1 MPETAG
7 ETGNAVRAGKVG
19 KALPTDV
26 KRWLSG
32 RALPLRT
39 LAAGGPADDLEPW
52 GEALRDVRI
61 VGLGESTHGTREF
74 FQLKHRLL
82 EFLVRER
89 GFRTLAMEAPSAAT
103 RPVNAYVL
111 HGDGDALGAV
121 AHLGFWTWK
130 TEEVLAVIEWMRAY
144 NADVPEARWVRF
156 TGIDPQRPAAAVD
169 RLAAFLRRTA
179 PEQTVALRDTLS
191 LLATAR
197 PGGLPKRRTQLV
209 DDVAELAD
217 LLASY
222 RSGGAELDAE
232 LDQAVEDARIL
243 ARTADLAGRPFIC
256 EDMAESA
263 LAARDRHMADAVTA
277 ALAAGPGG
285 VAVWAHNGHV
295 MTGRYASGVP
305 ALGSHLRAYYG
316 DAYYALGLFFGK
328 GAFRARRGDD
338 ASRPPARNRISGGGP
353 RSVEAQLA
361 AACRRDHLVDLRS
374 GKDVPVVNQ
383 WLNEPHYS
391 WSFGAGVS
399 RFTYRFQ
406 QTPTVLAQEFDGL
419 AYVARSSCTRPVSLP
434 ELSPSPDR

>member
-1 MPETAG
+1 MPGTAG
-7 ETGNAVRAGKVG
+7 EIGRAGKVG
-19 KALPTDV
+19 KSLPADV

-39 LAAGGPADDLEPW
+39 LAPGGPADDLEPW

-82 EFLVRER
+82 EYLVRER

-103 RPVNAYVL
+103 HPVNAYVL

-144 NADVPEARWVRF
+144 NADVPEDRWVRF

-179 PEQTVALRDTLS
+179 PEQAVALHDTLS
-191 LLATAR
+191 LLATAQ
-197 PGGLPKRRTQLV
+197 PGGLPELRRQLIDGV
-209 DDVAELAD
+209 GELTD
-217 LLASY
+217 LLASD
-222 RSGGAELDAE
+222 RSGGAE

-243 ARTADLAGRPFIC
+243 ARTADLAGRPFLS
-256 EDMAESA
+256 EDMTESA
-263 LAARDRHMADAVTA
+263 LATRDRHMADAVTT
-277 ALAAGPGG
+277 ALDAGPGG

-295 MTGRYASGVP
+295 MTGCYASGVP
-305 ALGSHLRAYYG
+305 ALGSHLRAYCG

-338 ASRPPARNRISGGGP
+338 ASKPPARNRISGGGP

-361 AACRRDHLVDLRS
+361 AACRRDHLVDLRA
-374 GKDVPVVNQ
+374 GKDVPAVNQ
-383 WLNEPHYS
+383 WLNEPHYAR
-391 WSFGAGVS
+391 SFGAGVP

-406 QTPTVLAQEFDGL
+406 LTPTVLAQEFDGL
-419 AYVARSSCTRPVSLP
+419 AYVARSSCTRPVALP
-434 ELSPSPDR
+434 ELSPPHGR